1 VKNNL
6 NLCREQPLP
15 YVGSIEQ
22 LAPVRRGGLPGR
34 QSQVSRSGSS
44 GTGSGMAFS
53 LLADMVLDLASLTFN
68 GRSLCWR
75 CVWTSCRTNR
85 RLV

>member
-6 NLCREQPLP
+6 NLCRERPLP
-15 YVGSIEQ
+15 YVGSDRTVG
-22 LAPVRRGGLPGR
+22 AGPPGGLPGR